1 MKSGGGLDEVEIFL
15 QIHGEHLIFDGNPLI
30 FTNLFISFE
39 INFYKKLTLLIVMV
53 EAVMINWIYVILL
66 FILGFITYYRK
77 SLDLFGTAVMIIM
90 GVIIIFSAG
99 ANWLLLIVLFLVMSL
114 LATKYSKKYKMSLGE
129 FEGRRTSKNVIS
141 NGVVACFM
149 AAFGGYYLPF
159 VGGFIGAIATATA
172 DTLAS
177 EIGVLDAH
185 PRLITTFQ
193 KVDPG
198 TNGAVSV
205 LGTAVGIV
213 GAAIIGI
220 AAYLLGIMPNPL
232 LAIGV
237 SIISGTVGCFADS
250 ILGAVLE
257 NRHVLTNEHV
267 NLIATIVGA
276 LVGILLL

>member
-1 MKSGGGLDEVEIFL
+1 
-15 QIHGEHLIFDGNPLI
+15 
-30 FTNLFISFE
+30 
-39 INFYKKLTLLIVMV
+39 MV
-53 EAVMINWIYVILL
+53 EKVMINWAYVLLL
-66 FILGFITYYRK
+66 FILGFITYKRK
-77 SLDLFGTAVMIIM
+77 SLDLFGSAVMVIM
-90 GVIIIFSAG
+90 GIIIIFSAG
-99 ANWLLLIVLFLVMSL
+99 TNWLLLIILFLVMSL
-114 LATKYSKKYKMSLGE
+114 FATKYSKKYKMSLGE

-149 AAFGGYYLPF
+149 AAFGGYYMPF

-172 DTLAS
+172 DTLGS

-205 LGTAVGIV
+205 LGTVVGMV

-220 AAYLLGIMPNPL
+220 VAFLLGIMPDPVA
-232 LAIGV
+232 AILV
-237 SIISGTVGCFADS
+237 SVVSGTLGCFMDS
-250 ILGAVLE
+250 ILGALFE
-257 NRHVLTNEHV
+257 NRKLMTNEHV

-276 LVGILLL
+276 IIGILLI

>member
-1 MKSGGGLDEVEIFL
+1 MVQVGL
-15 QIHGEHLIFDGNPLI
+15 
-30 FTNLFISFE
+30 
-39 INFYKKLTLLIVMV
+39 
-53 EAVMINWIYVILL
+53 INWVYVILL

-77 SLDLFGTAVMIIM
+77 SLDKVGSAVMVIM
-90 GVIIIFSAG
+90 GIIIIFSAG
-99 ANWLLLIVLFLVMSL
+99 VNWLLLIVLFLIMSL
-114 LATKYSKKYKMSLGE
+114 LATKYSKKYKQSLGE

-149 AAFGGYYLPF
+149 AAFGGF
-159 VGGFIGAIATATA
+159 VPAFAGGFIGAIATATS

-177 EIGVLDAH
+177 EIGVLDPH

-205 LGTAVGIV
+205 LGTTVGIV

-232 LAIGV
+232 LSIAV
-237 SIISGTVGCFADS
+237 AIISGTVGCFMDS
-250 ILGAVLE
+250 ILGAIFE
-257 NRHVLTNEHV
+257 NRHLLTNEHV

-276 LVGILLL
+276 LVGILILL

>member
-1 MKSGGGLDEVEIFL
+1 
-15 QIHGEHLIFDGNPLI
+15 
-30 FTNLFISFE
+30 
-39 INFYKKLTLLIVMV
+39 MV
-53 EAVMINWIYVILL
+53 EAVMINWVYVILL

-77 SLDLFGTAVMIIM
+77 SLDIFGTAVMIIM
-90 GVIIIFSAG
+90 GIIIIFSAG

-114 LATKYSKKYKMSLGE
+114 VATKYSKKYKMSLGE

-177 EIGVLDAH
+177 EIGVLDKD

-205 LGTAVGIV
+205 LGTTIGIV

-220 AAYLLGIMPNPL
+220 AAYLLGIMHDPII
-232 LAIGV
+232 AITV
-237 SIISGTVGCFADS
+237 SIISGTIGCFADS

-276 LVGILLL
+276 LVGILLM

>member
-1 MKSGGGLDEVEIFL
+1 
-15 QIHGEHLIFDGNPLI
+15 
-30 FTNLFISFE
+30 
-39 INFYKKLTLLIVMV
+39 MV
-53 EAVMINWIYVILL
+53 EAIMINWVYVILL

-77 SLDLFGTAVMIIM
+77 SLDLFGSAVMIIM
-90 GVIIIFSAG
+90 GIVIIFSAG

-114 LATKYSKKYKMSLGE
+114 LATKYSRKYKMSLGE

-177 EIGVLDAH
+177 EIGVLDQH

-205 LGTAVGIV
+205 LGTAIGIV

-220 AAYLLGIMPNPL
+220 ASYLLGIMPDSL
-232 LAIGV
+232 TAIAV
-237 SIISGTVGCFADS
+237 SIISGTIGCFADS

-257 NRHVLTNEHV
+257 NRHIINNEHV
-267 NLIATIVGA
+267 NLIATVVGA
-276 LVGILLL
+276 LVGIILM

>member
-1 MKSGGGLDEVEIFL
+1 
-15 QIHGEHLIFDGNPLI
+15 
-30 FTNLFISFE
+30 
-39 INFYKKLTLLIVMV
+39 MV
-53 EAVMINWIYVILL
+53 NWIYVILL
-66 FILGFITYYRK
+66 FILGFVTYYRK
-77 SLDLFGTAVMIIM
+77 SLDVLGSVVMIVM
-90 GVIIIFSAG
+90 GIIIIFSAG
-99 ANWLLLIVLFLVMSL
+99 ANWLLLIVLFLIMSL
-114 LATKYSKKYKMSLGE
+114 LATKFSKKYKQSLGE

-159 VGGFIGAIATATA
+159 VGGFIGAIATATS

-177 EIGVLDAH
+177 EIGVLDQH

-220 AAYLLGIMPNPL
+220 ASYLLGIMPNPL
-232 LAIGV
+232 LAICV
-237 SIISGTVGCFADS
+237 AIISGTVGCFMDS
-250 ILGAVLE
+250 VLGAVFE
-257 NRHVLTNEHV
+257 NRHLITNEHV

-276 LVGILLL
+276 LVGILLM

>member
-1 MKSGGGLDEVEIFL
+1 M
-15 QIHGEHLIFDGNPLI
+15 
-30 FTNLFISFE
+30 FE
-39 INFYKKLTLLIVMV
+39 STWL
-53 EAVMINWIYVILL
+53 YVILL
-66 FILGFITYYRK
+66 FILGFITYRRK
-77 SLDLFGTAVMIIM
+77 SLDLIGSAVMVIM
-90 GVIIIFSAG
+90 GIIIIFSAG
-99 ANWLLLIVLFLVMSL
+99 VNWLFLIVLFLVMSL
-114 LATKYSKKYKMSLGE
+114 LATRYSKKYKMSLGE

-149 AAFGGYYLPF
+149 AAFGGYYMPF

-177 EIGVLDAH
+177 EIGVLDQN

-198 TNGAVSV
+198 TNGAVSS
-205 LGTAVGIV
+205 LGTAIGIV

-220 AAYLLGIMPNPL
+220 AAYFLGILPNPL
-232 LAIGV
+232 IAIGV
-237 SIISGTVGCFADS
+237 SVISGTVGCFMDS
-250 ILGAVLE
+250 ILGALFE
-257 NRHVLTNEHV
+257 NRDMLTNEHV

>member
-1 MKSGGGLDEVEIFL
+1 
-15 QIHGEHLIFDGNPLI
+15 
-30 FTNLFISFE
+30 
-39 INFYKKLTLLIVMV
+39 MV
-53 EAVMINWIYVILL
+53 EAIMINWVYVILL

-77 SLDLFGTAVMIIM
+77 SLDMFGSAVMIIM
-90 GVIIIFSAG
+90 GIVIIFSG
-99 ANWLLLIVLFLVMSL
+99 GVSWLLLIVLFLVMSL
-114 LATKYSKKYKMSLGE
+114 LATKFSKKYKMSLGE

-177 EIGVLDAH
+177 EIGVLDKN

-198 TNGAVSV
+198 TNGAISP
-205 LGTAVGIV
+205 LGTGIAIV

-220 AAYLLGIMPNPL
+220 AAFILGVLPDFLP
-232 LAIGV
+232 AIV
-237 SIISGTVGCFADS
+237 VAVVSGTVGCFADS
-250 ILGAVLE
+250 ILGALFE
-257 NRHVLTNEHV
+257 NQGWLTNEHV
-267 NLIATIVGA
+267 NLFATIVGA
-276 LVGILLL
+276 IVGILLMTFVF

>member
-1 MKSGGGLDEVEIFL
+1 
-15 QIHGEHLIFDGNPLI
+15 
-30 FTNLFISFE
+30 
-39 INFYKKLTLLIVMV
+39 MV
-53 EAVMINWIYVILL
+53 ESVMINWVYVLIL
-66 FILGFITYYRK
+66 FILGFITYKRK
-77 SLDLFGTAVMIIM
+77 SLDLFGSAVMIIM
-90 GVIIIFSAG
+90 GIVIIFSAG
-99 ANWLLLIVLFLVMSL
+99 ANWLLLIILFLVMSL

-177 EIGVLDAH
+177 EIGVLDQN

-193 KVDPG
+193 KVNPG

-205 LGTAVGIV
+205 LGTAVGIA

-220 AAYLLGIMPNPL
+220 AAFLLGILANPL
-232 LAIGV
+232 SAILV
-237 SIISGTVGCFADS
+237 SIISGTVGCFMDS
-250 ILGAVLE
+250 ILGALFE
-257 NRHVLTNEHV
+257 NQGWITNEHV
-267 NLIATIVGA
+267 NLLATIVGA
-276 LVGILLL
+276 IVGILLI

>member
-1 MKSGGGLDEVEIFL
+1 M
-15 QIHGEHLIFDGNPLI
+15 Q
-30 FTNLFISFE
+30 
-39 INFYKKLTLLIVMV
+39 TL
-53 EAVMINWIYVILL
+53 MINWAYVLIL
-66 FILGFITYYRK
+66 FILGFITYKRK
-77 SLDLFGTAVMIIM
+77 SLDFFGSAVMVIM
-90 GVIIIFSAG
+90 GIVIIFSAG
-99 ANWLLLIVLFLVMSL
+99 ANWLLLIILFLVMSL

-129 FEGRRTSKNVIS
+129 FEGRRTSKNVIT

-185 PRLITTFQ
+185 PRLITTLQ

-198 TNGAVSV
+198 TNGAVSP
-205 LGTAVGIV
+205 LGTAVAIA

-220 AAYLLGIMPNPL
+220 AAFLLGVVANPL
-232 LAIGV
+232 SAILV
-237 SIISGTVGCFADS
+237 SIISGTVGCFMDS
-250 ILGAVLE
+250 ILGAVFE
-257 NRHVLTNEHV
+257 NHGFMTNEHV

-276 LVGILLL
+276 IVGILLI